1 MIKEL
6 SISDYINK
14 NKLNFESELIQFL
27 SIPSVSTDPTRSSK
41 VLEAATFVKNTLQSA
56 GADKVEIMETN
67 GLPVVYGERFI
78 QPNYPT
84 LLIYGHYDVQ
94 PEDPI
99 ELWNTDPFKPEVID
113 GKIYA
118 RGACDDKAQM
128 MIPIKAFEFLNQ
140 TKQQKYNIK
149 FLFEGEEEIG
159 SVSLQAF
166 ISENKSL
173 LKADIAL
180 IVDTF
185 LYDKNTPA
193 IVYGVKGA
201 AMMDIEVNGPEKD
214 THSGLYS
221 GIVKN
226 PAEELSKILGSIK
239 DKNGKILI
247 KGFYNDINPPS
258 EADKKHLIE
267 WASISKQDLNKLE
280 IQAYEPTLEINGINS
295 GYNGEGIKTIIPA
308 KASAKISIRTVAGQD
323 PNKLLAFL
331 ESHIKKQ
338 LRKEDFTLV
347 IHSKVGCSAAVMDM
361 SHRIFKVAEKAC
373 ELNFENTVIYQR
385 MGGSIPIV
393 GFLQDELSL
402 TSLLIG
408 FGLESDNIHAPNEHY
423 HLNNYYTGIKTISE
437 ILKTTL

>member
-27 SIPSVSTDPTRSSK
+27 SIPSVSADPKRSSK

-56 GADKVEIMETN
+56 GADKVEVMETN
-67 GLPVVYGERFI
+67 GLPIVYGESFI
-78 QPNYPT
+78 QQNYPT

-99 ELWNTDPFKPEVID
+99 ELWNTDPFKPKVID

-166 ISENKSL
+166 ISENKRL
-173 LKADIAL
+173 LDADIAL

-185 LYDKNTPA
+185 LYNRNTPV

-201 AMMDIEVNGPEKD
+201 AMMDIEIYGPEKD
-214 THSGLYS
+214 IHSGLYS

-247 KGFYNDINPPS
+247 KGFYNDITPPS
-258 EADKKHLIE
+258 LADIKKIKE
-267 WASISKQDLNKLE
+267 WASISKQDLNNLQ
-280 IQAYEPTLEINGINS
+280 IQSYEPTLEINGINS
-295 GYNGEGIKTIIPA
+295 GYNGEGVKTIIPA
-308 KASAKISIRTVAGQD
+308 MASAKISIRTAAGQN

-331 ESHIKKQ
+331 DSHIRKQ
-338 LRKEDFTLV
+338 LRKKDFTLV
-347 IHSKVGCSAAVMDM
+347 IHSQVGCSAAVMDI

-373 ELNFENTVIYQR
+373 ELNFKN
-385 MGGSIPIV
+385 
-393 GFLQDELSL
+393 
-402 TSLLIG
+402 
-408 FGLESDNIHAPNEHY
+408 
-423 HLNNYYTGIKTISE
+423 
-437 ILKTTL
+437 